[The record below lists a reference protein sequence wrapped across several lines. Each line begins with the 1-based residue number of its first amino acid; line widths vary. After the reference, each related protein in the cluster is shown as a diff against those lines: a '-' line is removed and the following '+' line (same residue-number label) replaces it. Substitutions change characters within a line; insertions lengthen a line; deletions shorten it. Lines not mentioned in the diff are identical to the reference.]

1 MPATATVASRVRY
14 KDQMKLMRA
23 ETAVSFFAIAF
34 DRVIEALK
42 IEPAVHTAKDEAA
55 PRRRYFGGFNC

>member
-1 MPATATVASRVRY
+1 MSVTATVASHVRY
-14 KDQMKLMRA
+14 KDQMKLARA
-23 ETAVSFFAIAF
+23 ETAVSWFAIAF
-34 DRVIEALK
+34 DRVIDALK